1 MSSAR
6 VPPSDSDL
14 GGQPP
19 PARRPVSKP
28 PRRGSRNAQE
38 QLWEELA
45 GPLSSAAMRLRS
57 VRSQHAGGTHVSRE
71 LDAIIREVDTAF
83 ATVMRTPGP
92 PPSGDE
98 ADPPRRTSP
107 SASALRAVRD
117 VAAGSAASVGE
128 ACEVFDRWVQDGC
141 GQRLLSG
148 ATSVEADALLGRV
161 SEEVRL
167 LPAPT
172 TVALGLDS
180 RCSYAR
186 ASSLLVWARHA
197 PDGPRCRS
205 YRAAR
210 YFLTDADPDVLPA
223 PPERNS

>member
-6 VPPSDSDL
+6 LPPSDSDL

-19 PARRPVSKP
+19 PARRPASKP

-38 QLWEELA
+38 QLWQELA

-57 VRSQHAGGTHVSRE
+57 VRSQHAGGTHASRE
-71 LDAIIREVDTAF
+71 LDEIIREVDTAF
-83 ATVMRTPGP
+83 ATVMRTPSP
-92 PPSGDE
+92 PPNGDE
-98 ADPPRRTSP
+98 ADPPRRISP
-107 SASALRAVRD
+107 TASALRAVSN
-117 VAAGSAASVGE
+117 VPASSAASAGE
-128 ACEVFDRWVQDGC
+128 ACEVFDQWVQDGC
-141 GQRLLSG
+141 RQRLSG
-148 ATSVEADALLGRV
+148 ATSVEADALLSRV
-161 SEEVRL
+161 SEEFRL

-172 TVALGLDS
+172 TAALGQDS
-180 RCSYAR
+180 GCSYAR
-186 ASSLLVWARHA
+186 ASSLLVWARHD
-197 PDGPRCRS
+197 PHGPRCRS